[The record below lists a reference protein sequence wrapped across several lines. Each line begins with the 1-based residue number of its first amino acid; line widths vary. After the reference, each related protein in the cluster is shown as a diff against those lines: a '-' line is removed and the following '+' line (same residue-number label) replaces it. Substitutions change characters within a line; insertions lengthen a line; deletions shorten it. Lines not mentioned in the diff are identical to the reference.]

1 MSGARGK
8 CLEVA
13 LRNQF
18 EHMTGNLTA
27 VLVSL
32 NVALLIRNHLIFV
45 ITEGF
50 FAIFFPAQQ
59 YLEQSL
65 LSVMRL
71 HS

>member
-65 LSVMRL
+65 LSVMR
-71 HS
+71 